1 MIRASL
7 FALALGA
14 AFAAAPLTIS
24 PAQAQRA
31 DCEKLTDAHAYN
43 NCIAV
48 SGPASRAGSVAGSGA
63 ASRSREQAAQPR
75 SSSRRAVRSEPSV
88 RGGVTV
94 RRLPNGRM
102 RMEIPT
108 SRRR

>member
-7 FALALGA
+7 FALALA
-14 AFAAAPLTIS
+14 VSFTAT

-31 DCEKLTDAHAYN
+31 DCDKLTDAHAFN

-48 SGPASRAGSVAGSGA
+48 SGPASRAGSPAGA
-63 ASRSREQAAQPR
+63 ASRSRAQSVQPR
-75 SSSRRAVRSEPSV
+75 SSSRRAARTTQSV

-94 RRLPNGRM
+94 RKLPNGRM

-108 SRRR
+108 KRRR